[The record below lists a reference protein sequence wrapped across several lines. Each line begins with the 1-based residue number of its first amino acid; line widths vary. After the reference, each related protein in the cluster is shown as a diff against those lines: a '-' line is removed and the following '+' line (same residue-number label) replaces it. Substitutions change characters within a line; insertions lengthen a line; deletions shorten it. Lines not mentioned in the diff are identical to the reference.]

1 LASQARATEDEAW
14 EVLLPSLL
22 AKAGMAAVSAVEVR
36 PLAGGVSSDIV
47 RVRLSDGSAIVAKR
61 ALRQLRVAD
70 EWRVPLERNHYE
82 IGWFKRANAIV
93 PGSAPA
99 VLGEDRERG
108 IALLSYLPPDQYS
121 LWKTDLLAGRTDPH
135 VARRVADTIGRIHRA
150 TLRDPEVAAAFPTD
164 DLFDALRLD
173 PYLRTTA
180 TRHPEIAGRM
190 LACLDATRSAKVALV
205 HGDLSPKNIF
215 VSRADGHP
223 VILDAECAWY
233 GDPVFDLAFCMNHL
247 LLKAIHMP
255 QLAEPLLSEAR
266 DFFGVWLGHFP
277 ADMHGELG
285 NRAATLLP
293 CLMLAR
299 VDGKSPVEYL
309 TRQSLQLVRGIA
321 IPLIRE
327 PRSKIAE
334 VVDEVANR
342 RGTYRA

>member
-1 LASQARATEDEAW
+1 VTADETW
-14 EVLLPSLL
+14 ESLLPSLL
-22 AKAGMAAVSAVEVR
+22 AKAGMGGLSIVEVS

-82 IGWFKRANAIV
+82 IGWFRRANAIV
-93 PGSAPA
+93 PGAAPA

-108 IALLSYLPPDQYS
+108 IALIGYLPPEQYS
-121 LWKTDLLAGRTDPH
+121 LWKSDLLAGRSDPH
-135 VARRVADTIGRIHRA
+135 VARSVADVVGRIHRA
-150 TLRDPEVAAAFPTD
+150 TLRDSEVAAEFPTD

-180 TRHPEIAGRM
+180 ARHPDVASRI
-190 LACLDATRSAKVALV
+190 LACLEATRTAKIALV

-215 VSRADGHP
+215 VSRTDAHP

-233 GDPVFDLAFCMNHL
+233 GDPVFDVAFCLNHL

-255 QLAEPLLSEAR
+255 QSAELLLSEAR
-266 DFFGVWLGHFP
+266 DFFAVWIGHFP
-277 ADMHGELG
+277 GDMQGELES
-285 NRAATLLP
+285 RAAALLP

-309 TRQSLQLVRGIA
+309 TRASQQTVRDIA

-327 PRSKIAE
+327 PRSNVGD
-334 VVDEVANR
+334 VVGAVGNTL
-342 RGTYRA
+342 GSK

>member
-1 LASQARATEDEAW
+1 MTEDESW
-14 EVLLPSLL
+14 ESTLPSLL
-22 AKAGMAAVSAVEVR
+22 AKAGMAAVRIVEIA
-36 PLAGGVSSDIV
+36 PLTGGVSSDIV
-47 RVRLSDGSAIVAKR
+47 RVRLSDGSVVVAKR

-82 IGWFKRANAIV
+82 VGWFKRANAIV
-93 PGSAPA
+93 PGAAPS
-99 VLGEDRERG
+99 VLGEDRDRG
-108 IALLSYLPPDQYS
+108 IALISYLPPEEYS
-121 LWKTDLLAGRTDPH
+121 LWKADLLAGQADPR
-135 VARRVADTIGRIHRA
+135 VARSVADVIGRIHRA
-150 TLRDPEVAAAFPTD
+150 TLRDPRVAAEFPTD

-180 TRHPEIAGRM
+180 TRHPEIADRM
-190 LACLDATRSAKVALV
+190 LACLDATRSGRIALV

-233 GDPVFDLAFCMNHL
+233 GDPVFDAAFCLNHL

-255 QLAEPLLSEAR
+255 PSAGTLLSQAH
-266 DFFGVWLGHFP
+266 DFFAVWLGHLP
-277 ADMHGELG
+277 GDMRNELEG
-285 NRAATLLP
+285 RTAALLP

-309 TRQSLQLVRGIA
+309 TRNSRQTVRDIA

-327 PRSKIAE
+327 PLSK
-334 VVDEVANR
+334 VADVIGAVAKTLGSR
-342 RGTYRA
+342 